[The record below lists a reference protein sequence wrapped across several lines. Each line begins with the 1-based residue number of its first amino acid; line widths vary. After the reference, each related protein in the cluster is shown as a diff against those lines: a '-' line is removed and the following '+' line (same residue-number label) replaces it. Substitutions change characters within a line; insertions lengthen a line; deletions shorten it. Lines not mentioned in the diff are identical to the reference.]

1 MALRTITA
9 YAGILD
15 TPYDPEYGL
24 DLVAQAERLTL
35 DDEVERLNALE
46 RRNIQTDTPTTGPKD
61 DNNAQDPIHHPGW

>member
-1 MALRTITA
+1 MASATATA

-35 DDEVERLNALE
+35 DDEVERLNTLARE
-46 RRNIQTDTPTTGPKD
+46 EKE
-61 DNNAQDPIHHPGW
+61 